1 MSQLWLLID
10 ADDTLWENNIYFEEA
25 FDEFVDL
32 LNHSRLSPTQVR
44 EVLDEIE
51 SVNIQ
56 THGYGSANFGR
67 NMQQC
72 YRHLAEH
79 PWTKQNMEAVM
90 AITERIL
97 NRPMELLEGVEETLA
112 HLAGRHTLTLYSKG
126 HPDEQHDKIDRSGLR
141 EHFVSC
147 RIVKEKDVA
156 GYRRLLAENGAKP
169 ETTWMI
175 GNSPKSDINPALE
188 AGMGAVLV
196 PHERTWSLEHQDV
209 PEAADRFHVVAG
221 FADLRRLF

>member
-1 MSQLWLLID
+1 MSPLWLLID

-32 LNHSRLSPTQVR
+32 LGHSRLSPAQVR

-72 YRHLAEH
+72 YRRLAEH
-79 PWTKQNMEAVM
+79 HSTAQDMRAVM
-90 AITERIL
+90 AIADRIL
-97 NRPMELLEGVEETLA
+97 QRPMEVIEGVEETLPY
-112 HLAGRHTLTLYSKG
+112 LAERHTLTLYSKG
-126 HPDEQHDKIDRSGLR
+126 HPDEQHAKIDRSGLR
-141 EHFVSC
+141 RHFVSR
-147 RIVKEKDVA
+147 RIVKEKDVV
-156 GYRRLLAENGAKP
+156 GYRGLLSENGAKP

-188 AGMGAVLV
+188 AGLGAVLI
-196 PHERTWSLEHQDV
+196 PHERTWSLEHEEV
-209 PEAADRFHVVAG
+209 PSAAERFHVVDG
-221 FADLRRLF
+221 FADLRCLF